1 MKSSDLTDE
10 QVELEIERLKQ
21 SPLVRLA
28 QKEQR
33 LKNAQKN
40 AQRQRLY
47 TLRWQEKRGRQ
58 LMNSGVTFEKLEE
71 LSRQLR
77 ADYDPLEDTDGE
89 DWF

>member
-33 LKNAQKN
+33 LKNAKKN

-47 TLRWQEKRGRQ
+47 TLRWQEKRGQQ
-58 LMNSGVTFEKLEE
+58 LIDNGITFEKLEE
-71 LSRQLR
+71 LSMQLR
-77 ADYDPLEDTDGE
+77 ADYDPLEGTYTE